1 MPPRINRQLATPA
14 MAWRP
19 TGARRASRDSQ
30 RLSAG
35 GIASKI
41 GRVARGACLGYSI
54 QGSGGDK
61 GMIKRIGLAALL
73 AISWAISWAMSG
85 AAHAQDRALDRGAP
99 GVITEGSTDTLIG
112 GQAAARRGDATSDP
126 GVALEGG
133 SPNVFINGRPAV
145 TLGDRTGCGGVA
157 VGGSSNVF
165 INGKPVAR
173 AGDLTTG
180 CSGK

>member
-1 MPPRINRQLATPA
+1 
-14 MAWRP
+14 
-19 TGARRASRDSQ
+19 
-30 RLSAG
+30 
-35 GIASKI
+35 
-41 GRVARGACLGYSI
+41 
-54 QGSGGDK
+54 
-61 GMIKRIGLAALL
+61 MIKRFLAVSWAV
-73 AISWAISWAMSG
+73 SWAISWAIISPTSS
-85 AAHAQDRALDRGAP
+85 AAHAQDRVLDRGAP
-99 GVITEGSTDTLIG
+99 GVITEGSSDTQVG

-133 SPNVFINGRPAV
+133 SPNVYINGRPAV

-173 AGDLTTG
+173 AGDLTSG